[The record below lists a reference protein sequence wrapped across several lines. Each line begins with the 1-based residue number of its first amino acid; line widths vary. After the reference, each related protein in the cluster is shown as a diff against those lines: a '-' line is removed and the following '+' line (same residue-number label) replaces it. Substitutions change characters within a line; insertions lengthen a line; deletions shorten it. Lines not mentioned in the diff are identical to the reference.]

1 MLDLQV
7 TKRQGDFLVDVS
19 FIAPDIGVT
28 ALFGRSG
35 AGKTSVIN
43 MVAGLVRPERG
54 HIIVNGRTLFDAAR
68 GIHVP
73 PEKRRMGYIFQDG
86 RLFPHL
92 SVRSNL
98 TYGMRLSPTS
108 EHRVALND
116 VVDLLDIGHLLH
128 RRPAKLSG
136 GEKQRVAI
144 GRALLTSPNLLL
156 MDEPLASLDGHRKA
170 EVLPFL
176 SRLCSELSTPILY
189 VSHSLEEVLNLAD
202 TMVLMD
208 EGGVA
213 ASGRVEDLMSRTDLQ
228 RLTGAED
235 QGTVMATTVD
245 GHMDGL
251 TRLRFQGGVMWVP
264 QVAAATGSR
273 VRVRI
278 AARSVAIALCEPR
291 QTSIQNVFRG
301 TVNAISNGPGDWQDV
316 HMDIGCPLTARITS
330 RARHTLALSPG
341 KQVFAL
347 VKSAAVSRGH
357 LNASTQMAV
366 DSQSRPTINASS
378 AFLTTP

>member
-1 MLDLQV
+1 MLDLQFI
-7 TKRQGDFLVDVS
+7 KQQGAFKVDIS
-19 FIAPDIGVT
+19 FAAPDVGVT

-43 MVAGLVRPERG
+43 MVAGLVRPDSG

-73 PEKRRMGYIFQDG
+73 PEKRRIGYIFQDG

-92 SVRSNL
+92 SVKSNL
-98 TYGMRLSPTS
+98 TYGMRLTPPA
-108 EHRVALND
+108 ERHVAFDD
-116 VVDLLDIGHLLH
+116 VVDLLGVGHLLQ

-136 GEKQRVAI
+136 GEKQRVAV
-144 GRALLTSPNLLL
+144 GRALLTSPTLLL
-156 MDEPLASLDGHRKA
+156 MDEPLASLDRIRKA

-176 SRLCSELSTPILY
+176 SRLCDEWSTPILY

-208 EGGVA
+208 AGRVA
-213 ASGRVEDLMSRTDLQ
+213 AAGPLEELMSRRDLQ

-235 QGTVMATTVD
+235 IGTVVATTVD
-245 GHMDGL
+245 AHVDGL
-251 TRLRFQGGVMWVP
+251 TQLCFQGGTIWVP
-264 QVAAATGSR
+264 EMAATPGSR

-278 AARSVAIALCEPR
+278 AARSVAIALHEPR
-291 QTSIQNVFRG
+291 ETSVQNVFRG
-301 TVNAISNGPGDWQDV
+301 EVKQISNGMGAMLDV
-316 HMDIGCPLTARITS
+316 QMDIGCPLMARITP
-330 RARHTLALSPG
+330 RAAQTLELSPG

-347 VKSAAVSRGH
+347 VKSVAVSRGH
-357 LNASTQMAV
+357 LNASAQPAV
-366 DSQSRPTINASS
+366 DMHTDLP
-378 AFLTTP
+378 

>member
-1 MLDLQV
+1 MLDLQII
-7 TKRQGDFLVDVS
+7 KQQGDFLIDLS

-28 ALFGRSG
+28 ALFGQSG

-43 MVAGLVRPERG
+43 MVAGLVRPDRG
-54 HIIVNGRTLFDAAR
+54 HIIVNGRTLFNAAK

-73 PEKRRMGYIFQDG
+73 PEKRRVGYIFQDG

-92 SVRSNL
+92 SVKSNL
-98 TYGMRLSPTS
+98 TYGMRLTPAS
-108 EHRVALND
+108 ERQVALND
-116 VVDLLDIGHLLH
+116 VVDLLGIGHLLH

-144 GRALLTSPNLLL
+144 GRALLTSPSLLL
-156 MDEPLASLDGHRKA
+156 MDEPLASLDSHRKA

-176 SRLCSELSTPILY
+176 SRLCSDLSTPILY

-208 EGGVA
+208 EGRVA
-213 ASGRVEDLMSRTDLQ
+213 AWGPIEELMSRSDLQ

-235 QGTVMATTVD
+235 LGTVMATTVD
-245 GHMDGL
+245 GHVDGL

-264 QVAAATGSR
+264 KMAASTGSR
-273 VRVRI
+273 VKVCI
-278 AARSVAIALCEPR
+278 AARSVAIALHEPR
-291 QTSIQNVFRG
+291 QTSVQNIFRAE
-301 TVNAISNGPGDWQDV
+301 VKAILNGPEDWLDV

-330 RARHTLALSPG
+330 RARHTLALVPG

-357 LNASTQMAV
+357 LNASTQNLRA
-366 DSQSRPTINASS
+366 TE
-378 AFLTTP
+378 